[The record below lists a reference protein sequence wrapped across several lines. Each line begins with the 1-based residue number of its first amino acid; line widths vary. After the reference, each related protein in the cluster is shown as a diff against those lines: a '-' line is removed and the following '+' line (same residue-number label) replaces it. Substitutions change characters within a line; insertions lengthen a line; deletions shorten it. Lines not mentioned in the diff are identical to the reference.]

1 MSRLPGGVGAERSR
15 HPPRG
20 QGAGLARA
28 WRARPATR
36 WPRRAPCG
44 HRRRRRRS
52 EPPNRAE
59 NTVRRTI
66 FVAAALAA
74 VLTAGGA
81 AAQDYPNRPIRL
93 VVAFAAGGTT
103 DFVAR
108 QLAEK
113 AKASLGQNI
122 VVENK
127 PGANGAI
134 GSEYVAKSE
143 PDGYTLF
150 FSTAGALAI
159 NPSMRSDLPYDPI
172 KDFTPIV
179 PVARNTVLFAV
190 NPTLGVATAQEMIA
204 RAKEK
209 PGTITVAIT
218 GVGAISH
225 LAIEMLQVAAG
236 IKLQYVPYRGAG
248 QAVADFIG
256 GQLNAMSAEVPVLMP
271 QIKAGKAAILAVS
284 AQNRSDVLP
293 EVPTFAELGYPD
305 VIADNWSGV
314 LAPPKTPAAIVA
326 RLNQAFNAE
335 VRRRFAENGVSTIG
349 GTPEDLT
356 ELIKSETARWR
367 KVVKETGVKSE

>member
-1 MSRLPGGVGAERSR
+1 M
-15 HPPRG
+15 
-20 QGAGLARA
+20 
-28 WRARPATR
+28 
-36 WPRRAPCG
+36 
-44 HRRRRRRS
+44 RRS
-52 EPPNRAE
+52 SFIAA
-59 NTVRRTI
+59 TL
-66 FVAAALAA
+66 AAA
-74 VLTAGGA
+74 LTAGGA
-81 AAQDYPNRPIRL
+81 VAQDYPTRPIRL
-93 VVAFAAGGTT
+93 IVAFAAGGTT

-108 QLAEK
+108 QLAER

-134 GSEYVAKSE
+134 GAEFVAKSE

-225 LAIEMLQVAAG
+225 LAIEMLQLAAG

-271 QIKAGKAAILAVS
+271 QIKAGKATILAVS

-314 LAPPKTPAAIVA
+314 LAPPNTPPAIVA
-326 RLNQAFNAE
+326 RLNQAFNAVVRDPE

-367 KVVKETGVKSE
+367 KVVKETGVKGE

>member
-1 MSRLPGGVGAERSR
+1 VLRS
-15 HPPRG
+15 
-20 QGAGLARA
+20 
-28 WRARPATR
+28 
-36 WPRRAPCG
+36 
-44 HRRRRRRS
+44 S
-52 EPPNRAE
+52 
-59 NTVRRTI
+59 I
-66 FVAAALAA
+66 VAAAVAA
-74 VLTAGGA
+74 VLAAGGA
-81 AAQDYPNRPIRL
+81 AAQDYPSRPIRL

-108 QLAEK
+108 QIAEK
-113 AKASLGQNI
+113 AKAYLGQSI

-134 GSEYVAKSE
+134 GADFVAKSE

-159 NPSMRSDLPYDPI
+159 NPSMRTDLPYDPI

-204 RAKEK
+204 RAKDK

-225 LAIEMLQVAAG
+225 LAIEMLQLAAG

-271 QIKAGKAAILAVS
+271 QIKAGKAKILAVS
-284 AQNRSDVLP
+284 AQSRSDVLP
-293 EVPTFAELGYPD
+293 DVPTFVELGYPD
-305 VIADNWSGV
+305 VVADNWSGV
-314 LAPPKTPAAIVA
+314 LAPPNTAPAIVA
-326 RLNQAFNAE
+326 RLNQAFNAVVRDPE
-335 VRRRFAENGVSTIG
+335 VRRRFADNGVSTIG

-356 ELIKSETARWR
+356 ELIRSETTRWR
-367 KVVKETGVKSE
+367 KVVKETGVKAE

>member
-1 MSRLPGGVGAERSR
+1 M
-15 HPPRG
+15 
-20 QGAGLARA
+20 
-28 WRARPATR
+28 
-36 WPRRAPCG
+36 
-44 HRRRRRRS
+44 RRS
-52 EPPNRAE
+52 SF
-59 NTVRRTI
+59 I
-66 FVAAALAA
+66 AAALAA
-74 VLTAGGA
+74 ALAAGGA

-108 QLAEK
+108 QLAER
-113 AKASLGQNI
+113 AKASLGQSI

-134 GSEYVAKSE
+134 GAEYVAKSE

-225 LAIEMLQVAAG
+225 LAIEMLQIAAG

-271 QIKAGKAAILAVS
+271 QIKAGKATILAVS
-284 AQNRSDVLP
+284 AQNRSDVP
-293 EVPTFAELGYPD
+293 RPRPRSSPGSTRPSTPWCATPRCAAGSPRT
-305 VIADNWSGV
+305 ASPRSA
-314 LAPPKTPAAIVA
+314 APRKT
-326 RLNQAFNAE
+326 
-335 VRRRFAENGVSTIG
+335 
-349 GTPEDLT
+349 
-356 ELIKSETARWR
+356 
-367 KVVKETGVKSE
+367 

>member
-1 MSRLPGGVGAERSR
+1 V
-15 HPPRG
+15 
-20 QGAGLARA
+20 
-28 WRARPATR
+28 
-36 WPRRAPCG
+36 
-44 HRRRRRRS
+44 RRS
-52 EPPNRAE
+52 PIIAAA
-59 NTVRRTI
+59 
-66 FVAAALAA
+66 VAAILA
-74 VLTAGGA
+74 AGGA
-81 AAQDYPNRPIRL
+81 AAQDYPSRPIRL

-108 QLAEK
+108 QIAEK
-113 AKASLGQNI
+113 AKASLGQSI

-134 GSEYVAKSE
+134 GADFVAKAE

-179 PVARNTVLFAV
+179 PIARNTVLFAV

-225 LAIEMLQVAAG
+225 LAIEMLQLAAG

-271 QIKAGKAAILAVS
+271 QIKAGKAKILAVS

-293 EVPTFAELGYPD
+293 DVPTFAELGYPD
-305 VIADNWSGV
+305 VVADNWSGV
-314 LAPPKTPAAIVA
+314 LAPPNTPPAIVA
-326 RLNQAFNAE
+326 KLNQAFNVVVRDPE
-335 VRRRFAENGVSTIG
+335 VRRRFAENGVSTMG
-349 GTPEDLT
+349 GTPEELT
-356 ELIKSETARWR
+356 ELIRSETSRWR
-367 KVVKETGVKSE
+367 KVVKETGVKAE

>member
-1 MSRLPGGVGAERSR
+1 V
-15 HPPRG
+15 
-20 QGAGLARA
+20 
-28 WRARPATR
+28 
-36 WPRRAPCG
+36 
-44 HRRRRRRS
+44 RRS
-52 EPPNRAE
+52 S
-59 NTVRRTI
+59 I
-66 FVAAALAA
+66 IAATLAA
-74 VLTAGGA
+74 VLAVGGA
-81 AAQDYPNRPIRL
+81 AAQDYPTRPIRL

-108 QLAEK
+108 QLAER

-134 GSEYVAKSE
+134 GAEFVAKSE

-225 LAIEMLQVAAG
+225 LAIEMLQIAAG

-271 QIKAGKAAILAVS
+271 QIKAGKATILAVS

-314 LAPPKTPAAIVA
+314 LAPPKTPPAIVA
-326 RLNQAFNAE
+326 RLNQAFNAVVRDPE

-367 KVVKETGVKSE
+367 KVVKETGVKGGE

>member
-28 WRARPATR
+28 WAGTRPRARPATR

-59 NTVRRTI
+59 NVVRRSS
-66 FVAAALAA
+66 FVAAVLAAALA
-74 VLTAGGA
+74 AGGA

-108 QLAEK
+108 QLAER
-113 AKASLGQNI
+113 AKASLGQSI

-134 GSEYVAKSE
+134 GAEYVAKSE

-159 NPSMRSDLPYDPI
+159 NPTMRSDLPYDPI

-179 PVARNTVLFAV
+179 PVAPNTLLFPV

-204 RAKEK
+204 RAKQK

-225 LAIEMLQVAAG
+225 LAIEMLQTAAG

-271 QIKAGKAAILAVS
+271 QIKAGKATILAVS

-314 LAPPKTPAAIVA
+314 LAPPKTPPALVA
-326 RLNQAFNAE
+326 PPNQAFHP
-335 VRRRFAENGVSTIG
+335 V
-349 GTPEDLT
+349 
-356 ELIKSETARWR
+356 
-367 KVVKETGVKSE
+367 

>member
-1 MSRLPGGVGAERSR
+1 
-15 HPPRG
+15 
-20 QGAGLARA
+20 
-28 WRARPATR
+28 
-36 WPRRAPCG
+36 
-44 HRRRRRRS
+44 
-52 EPPNRAE
+52 
-59 NTVRRTI
+59 VRRTI
-66 FVAAALAA
+66 FIAAALAA
-74 VLTAGGA
+74 VLAAGGA

-108 QLAEK
+108 QLAER

-134 GSEYVAKSE
+134 GAEFVAKSE

-225 LAIEMLQVAAG
+225 LAIEMLQIAAG

-271 QIKAGKAAILAVS
+271 QIKAGKAKILAVS
-284 AQNRSDVLP
+284 AQNRSEVLP

-305 VIADNWSGV
+305 VVADNWSGV
-314 LAPPKTPAAIVA
+314 LAPPKTPPAIVA
-326 RLNQAFNAE
+326 RLNQAFNAVVRDPE

-356 ELIKSETARWR
+356 ELIKSETSRWR
-367 KVVKETGVKSE
+367 KVVKETGVKGE

>member
-1 MSRLPGGVGAERSR
+1 M
-15 HPPRG
+15 
-20 QGAGLARA
+20 
-28 WRARPATR
+28 
-36 WPRRAPCG
+36 
-44 HRRRRRRS
+44 RRS
-52 EPPNRAE
+52 S
-59 NTVRRTI
+59 
-66 FVAAALAA
+66 FVAAVLAA
-74 VLTAGGA
+74 AL
-81 AAQDYPNRPIRL
+81 
-93 VVAFAAGGTT
+93 AAGGTT

-108 QLAEK
+108 QLAER

-134 GSEYVAKSE
+134 GAEFVAKSE

-204 RAKEK
+204 RPKEK

-225 LAIEMLQVAAG
+225 LAIEMLQIAAG

-271 QIKAGKAAILAVS
+271 QIKAGKATILAVS

-314 LAPPKTPAAIVA
+314 LAPPKTPPAIVA
-326 RLNQAFNAE
+326 RLNQAFNAVVRDPE

-367 KVVKETGVKSE
+367 KVVKETGVKGGE

>member
-1 MSRLPGGVGAERSR
+1 M
-15 HPPRG
+15 
-20 QGAGLARA
+20 
-28 WRARPATR
+28 
-36 WPRRAPCG
+36 
-44 HRRRRRRS
+44 RRS
-52 EPPNRAE
+52 SF
-59 NTVRRTI
+59 I
-66 FVAAALAA
+66 AAALAA
-74 VLTAGGA
+74 VLAASGA
-81 AAQDYPNRPIRL
+81 AAQDYPSRPIRL

-108 QLAEK
+108 QLAER
-113 AKASLGQNI
+113 AKASLGQSI

-134 GSEYVAKSE
+134 GAEFVAKSE

-190 NPTLGVATAQEMIA
+190 NPTLGVTTAQEMIA

-225 LAIEMLQVAAG
+225 LAIEMLQIAAG

-271 QIKAGKAAILAVS
+271 QIKAGKAKILAVS

-314 LAPPKTPAAIVA
+314 LAPPKTPPAIVA
-326 RLNQAFNAE
+326 RLNQAFNAVVRDPE

-356 ELIKSETARWR
+356 ELIRSETARWR
-367 KVVKETGVKSE
+367 KVVKETGVKGE

>member
-1 MSRLPGGVGAERSR
+1 VLRS
-15 HPPRG
+15 
-20 QGAGLARA
+20 
-28 WRARPATR
+28 
-36 WPRRAPCG
+36 
-44 HRRRRRRS
+44 S
-52 EPPNRAE
+52 
-59 NTVRRTI
+59 I
-66 FVAAALAA
+66 VAAAVAA
-74 VLTAGGA
+74 VLAAGGA
-81 AAQDYPNRPIRL
+81 AAQDYPSRPIRL

-108 QLAEK
+108 QIAEK
-113 AKASLGQNI
+113 AKAYLGQSI

-134 GSEYVAKSE
+134 GADFVAKSE

-159 NPSMRSDLPYDPI
+159 NPSMRTDLPYDPI
-172 KDFTPIV
+172 RDFTPIV

-204 RAKEK
+204 RAKDK

-225 LAIEMLQVAAG
+225 LAIEMLQLAAG

-271 QIKAGKAAILAVS
+271 QIKAGKAKILAVS
-284 AQNRSDVLP
+284 AQSRSDVLP
-293 EVPTFAELGYPD
+293 DVPTFVELGYPD
-305 VIADNWSGV
+305 VVADNWSGV
-314 LAPPKTPAAIVA
+314 LAPPNTAPAIVA
-326 RLNQAFNAE
+326 RLNQAFNAVVRDPE
-335 VRRRFAENGVSTIG
+335 VRRRFADNGVSTIG

-356 ELIKSETARWR
+356 ELIRSETTRWR
-367 KVVKETGVKSE
+367 KVVKETGVKAE